1 MARLDWMNIH
11 NRAERNEETTPTAPR
26 TSFVLRAICPA
37 ITVSV
42 REMTGSI
49 TPVMTA
55 GSAKR
60 LISLV
65 VIRFKQYNFL
75 LIVNK
80 TQQNYII
87 FLEYTKE

>member
-1 MARLDWMNIH
+1 
-11 NRAERNEETTPTAPR
+11 
-26 TSFVLRAICPA
+26 
-37 ITVSV
+37 
-42 REMTGSI
+42 MTGSI
-49 TPVMTA
+49 TPVITA

>member
-1 MARLDWMNIH
+1 
-11 NRAERNEETTPTAPR
+11 
-26 TSFVLRAICPA
+26 
-37 ITVSV
+37 
-42 REMTGSI
+42 MTGSI
-49 TPVMTA
+49 TPVITA

-65 VIRFKQYNFL
+65 DIRFKQYNFL

-80 TQQNYII
+80 TRQNYII